1 MPKTGITSWKQYVW
15 TQEGIDSLERM
26 GDAPPWSHRL
36 REPMGNPTVGSKVA
50 VERLN
55 PDDIRFM
62 VGDGHI
68 RKIRG
73 CYKERQA
80 VAIAR
85 LKDPDGFDE
94 CNRYSLMENYILAR
108 LLVSWRNFNWKR
120 LEDPH
125 PSDDREFGTVV
136 ERIQKFD
143 RFTQEELATKEVQA
157 RKNLQ
162 DGRKIGSSD
171 EMVATRSLY
180 CELFELLLAQDKVS
194 EVKTMSKQLMVDSTS
209 AWGSPSRD
217 RMDIDM
223 ARTCLKVA
231 ALLIECDDYHQAAK
245 LGYTVTY
252 CRTMTKE
259 TPMGLEIFDAKNRR
273 EMWVGLREEGL
284 ALYNHCL
291 GEDNSVRLPDPDGGC
306 CAVL

>member
-1 MPKTGITSWKQYVW
+1 MEYVW

-26 GDAPPWSHRL
+26 GDAPPWCHGL

-55 PDDIRFM
+55 PDQIGYV

-85 LKDPDGFDE
+85 LTHPHRF
-94 CNRYSLMENYILAR
+94 YHYVLAR
-108 LLVSWRNFNWKR
+108 LLVSWRNFDWKR
-120 LEDPH
+120 LEHPD
-125 PSDDREFGTVV
+125 PSDDREFGTVIQ
-136 ERIQKFD
+136 RIQKFD
-143 RFTQEELATKEVQA
+143 RFTQEELATKEVKA

-180 CELFELLLAQDKVS
+180 CELFELLVAQDKVS
-194 EVKTMSKQLMVDSTS
+194 EVKTMSDQLMADSTR
-209 AWGSPSRD
+209 AWGSPWRRD

-223 ARTCLKVA
+223 ARTCIKVA
-231 ALLIECDDYHQAAK
+231 ALLIECDDYPQAAK
-245 LGYTVTY
+245 LGYTVTH
-252 CRTMTKE
+252 CRTMTRK
-259 TPMGLEIFDAKNRR
+259 TPMGMEIFNAKKGR
-273 EMWVGLREEGL
+273 EVWVNLAEEGM
-284 ALYNHCL
+284 ALYDHCL
-291 GEDNSVRLPDPDGGC
+291 AEDNSVRLPDPDGGC
-306 CAVL
+306 CAVPDGGCCAVL